1 MFLMFKKCFIIQINS
16 FSTIAKNTVISR
28 NFLVWKFCAKAQF
41 QQSIGRNYAETVPL
55 HKVSTPGNQ
64 VKLRHFLQWSLFF
77 FCRNHIFWGQP
88 GIWLWWFYLD
98 SVTSKNLTGTQ
109 KITDL
114 ILDFSQ
120 CLSKGKFDLKFGRD
134 MHDINLNVTSNF
146 HRCVVHPSQVILR
159 KLKER
164 APMCVFSPPPRL
176 KWRLL

>member
-1 MFLMFKKCFIIQINS
+1 MEILCKGTVSAKYRAKLCWNCAFTQS
-16 FSTIAKNTVISR
+16 FHTRKSGEIR
-28 NFLVWKFCAKAQF
+28 
-41 QQSIGRNYAETVPL
+41 Y
-55 HKVSTPGNQ
+55 
-64 VKLRHFLQWSLFF
+64 FLQWSLFF
-77 FCRNHIFWGQP
+77 FCRNHIFLGQP

-146 HRCVVHPSQVILR
+146 HRCVAHPSQVILR

>member
-1 MFLMFKKCFIIQINS
+1 MEILCKGTVSAKYRAKLCWNCAFTQS
-16 FSTIAKNTVISR
+16 FHTRKSGEI
-28 NFLVWKFCAKAQF
+28 
-41 QQSIGRNYAETVPL
+41 
-55 HKVSTPGNQ
+55 
-64 VKLRHFLQWSLFF
+64 RHFLQWSLFF
-77 FCRNHIFWGQP
+77 FCRNHIFLGQP

-146 HRCVVHPSQVILR
+146 HRCVAHPSQVILR